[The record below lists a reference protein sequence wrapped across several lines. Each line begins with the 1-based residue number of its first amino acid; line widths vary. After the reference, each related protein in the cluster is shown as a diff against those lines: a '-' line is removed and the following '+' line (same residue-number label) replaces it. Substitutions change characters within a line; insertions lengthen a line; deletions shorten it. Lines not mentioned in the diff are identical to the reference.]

1 MISVKDNMVSLSN
14 LGVTFNA
21 ITNLDDAIA
30 HYSEDKPGP
39 AYLYFKNCPVP
50 EGFQIE
56 RGIILVALHRQRHV
70 LIDYLASIGIAW
82 DF

>member
-21 ITNLDDAIA
+21 ITNLDDVIA

-39 AYLYFKNCPVP
+39 AYLYFKNYPVP
-50 EGFQIE
+50 DGFQIE
-56 RGIILVALHRQRHV
+56 RRIILVALHQQRHV